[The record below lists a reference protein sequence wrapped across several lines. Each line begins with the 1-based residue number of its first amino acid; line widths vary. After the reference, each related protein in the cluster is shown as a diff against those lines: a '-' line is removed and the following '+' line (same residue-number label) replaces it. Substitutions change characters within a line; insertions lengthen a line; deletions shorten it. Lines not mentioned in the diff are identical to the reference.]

1 MAKKYLDDI
10 GLAHLWDKIK
20 AKITSSISDEA
31 GKMIPYGY
39 CTTASKT
46 VAKEVTV
53 SPAVTELETGLTIA
67 VKFEYANGVANPT
80 LNVNGT
86 GAKAIKRYGTT
97 APSTSASSSW
107 NANEVRILV
116 YDGTYWQTA
125 DWLNTTY
132 SSMSVAEYE
141 AGTATTA
148 RLITPQRLKDAIEHW
163 ATGEAN
169 VQSDWEQ
176 TDSTADDYIK
186 NKPTIPTV
194 PTNVSAFTNDAGYI
208 TEYTETDPTVPAWA
222 KASTKPSYNASE
234 VGALAN
240 TGGEVTGDITLKS
253 DANTN
258 SKSLIFQRGTLTD
271 NYNDWRIQDRGGFLY
286 FEQRGQSSSDWQQMA
301 VINTSGTITATTFN
315 GNVSWSNISGKPT
328 QLPTVSASDNGTVL
342 RVVDG
347 AWSAEALPSASG
359 VSF

>member
-39 CTTASKT
+39 CSTASKT
-46 VAKEVTV
+46 VAKAVTV

-67 VKFEYANGVANPT
+67 VKFQYANGVANPT
-80 LNVNGT
+80 LNVNGL
-86 GAKAIKRYGTT
+86 GAIAIKRYGTT
-97 APSTSASSSW
+97 APSTSAASSW

-132 SSMSVAEYE
+132 SAMTDAEYQ
-141 AGTATTA
+141 AGTSTTA
-148 RLITPQRLKDAIEHW
+148 RLITPAKLKSAIELW
-163 ATGEAN
+163 ADKN
-169 VQSDWEQ
+169 VNADWNATSGDAQ
-176 TDSTADDYIK
+176 IL

-208 TEYTETDPTVPAWA
+208 TASQVPTELPA
-222 KASTKPSYNASE
+222 
-234 VGALAN
+234 
-240 TGGEVTGDITLKS
+240 VTT
-253 DANTN
+253 
-258 SKSLIFQRGTLTD
+258 
-271 NYNDWRIQDRGGFLY
+271 
-286 FEQRGQSSSDWQQMA
+286 
-301 VINTSGTITATTFN
+301 
-315 GNVSWSNISGKPT
+315 
-328 QLPTVSASDNGTVL
+328 SDNGKVL

-347 AWSAEALPSASG
+347 EWSAESLPSASG